1 MRVIST
7 IVQYPLINYPGTD
20 NTTNQDST
28 TEIINTTEAPCFI
41 EKEVKPECYYL
52 EDLSSKKLELFKRCL
67 KIRSPK
73 LKKFS
78 KKSKT
83 VFIDSRK
90 CGVTNE
96 TNVKSSEICFSEL
109 DSIESM

>member
-1 MRVIST
+1 MIK
-7 IVQYPLINYPGTD
+7 YLDTD
-20 NTTNQDST
+20 NTTNPDST
-28 TEIINTTEAPCFI
+28 TEIIDTTEAPCFI
-41 EKEVKPECYYL
+41 EKEVKPKCYYL
-52 EDLSSKKLELFKRCL
+52 EDLANSKLELFKRCL

-83 VFIDSRK
+83 VFIDRRK

-96 TNVKSSEICFSEL
+96 TDVKSSEICFSEL
-109 DSIESM
+109 DSIEST

>member
-1 MRVIST
+1 M
-7 IVQYPLINYPGTD
+7 INYLDTD
-20 NTTNQDST
+20 NTTNQESTT

-41 EKEVKPECYYL
+41 EKEVKPKCYYL
-52 EDLSSKKLELFKRCL
+52 EDLSNSKLELFKRCL

-73 LKKFS
+73 LKTFS

-109 DSIESM
+109 DSIEGT

>member
-1 MRVIST
+1 MIK
-7 IVQYPLINYPGTD
+7 YLDTD

-28 TEIINTTEAPCFI
+28 TEIINTTETPCFI
-41 EKEVKPECYYL
+41 EKEVKPKCYYL
-52 EDLSSKKLELFKRCL
+52 EDLSNSKLELFKRCL

-83 VFIDSRK
+83 VFIDRRK
-90 CGVTNE
+90 CGVTNK

-109 DSIESM
+109 DSIEST